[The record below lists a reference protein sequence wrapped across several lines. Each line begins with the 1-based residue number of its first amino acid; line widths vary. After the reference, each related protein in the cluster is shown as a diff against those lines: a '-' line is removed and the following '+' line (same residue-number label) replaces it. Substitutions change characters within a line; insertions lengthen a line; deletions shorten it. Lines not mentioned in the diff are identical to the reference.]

1 MRTLQTGVTLLA
13 LLLAGALSA
22 AGARSTES
30 DAAAAATA
38 ADDPQGKSPRQ
49 IVTETVDAV
58 FKVLRDPGLKNDAK
72 ERMRQ
77 LRLIVDKVFDWAGMA
92 QSSLGHHW
100 RKLDEAQ
107 RTEFVAVFKEL
118 LAQEYMDDIDRFQ
131 GTEQVMVKGAEQ
143 NGELWVV
150 HTVLI
155 TASREQVPIDY
166 TLHRAQLTWA
176 IDDVSIENVSLVAH
190 YRTTFS
196 RFLTN
201 HTFAE
206 LLDRL
211 KKKLG
216 LS

>member
-1 MRTLQTGVTLLA
+1 MGTMQTGVRVLVWLA
-13 LLLAGALSA
+13 ASA
-22 AGARSTES
+22 AFIGTARADQHAST
-30 DAAAAATA
+30 AAAN
-38 ADDPQGKSPRQ
+38 QQQERSPRQ

-58 FKVLRDPGLKNDAK
+58 FKVLRDPGLKSDAK

-100 RKLDEAQ
+100 RKLDDTQ
-107 RTEFVAVFKEL
+107 RADFVAVFKEL

-166 TLHRAQLTWA
+166 TLHRAQLTWT

-206 LLDRL
+206 LLERL
-211 KKKLG
+211 RKKLG